1 MTIATFEQLGLS
13 KEIVKALKENGFE
26 TPFPIQ
32 EEAIPLILEGSDV
45 VGQAHTGT
53 GKTAAFSLPILQKI
67 RRNGPIQALILV
79 PTRELAVQVT
89 NEINKFGKYIGIRTV
104 AIYGGQSIGL
114 QHNQLR
120 RHAQIVVATPGRLID
135 HIKQE
140 SIDLN
145 KVNFVVLDEADRMLD
160 MGFIDDIKFILFYI
174 KEENRQ
180 TCLFSATMP
189 TPILRLAQEYMKK
202 DAKEVRLNEQELSLD
217 TIEQSYLIVSEKE
230 KFRHLCN
237 FIKNEN
243 TDKEQT
249 IIFAATK
256 QRTQRL
262 AQELKDEGFRL
273 VTIHGDLSQKERN
286 IAMSRFRKGLDNVL
300 VATDIAARGIDVPA
314 VGHVINYDVPYE
326 PLIYFHRIGRT
337 ARAGATGKAISL
349 VVPQRIQDFERI
361 LRNTKQPIRKLND
374 EMGISIPIAQKG
386 SYGRDRKF
394 RSHRGQR
401 YNGNRRQSGTSG
413 SSRYNQSRS
422 HNYEKQSHKSSSSSK
437 HDKKFNKHTRYH

>member
-1 MTIATFEQLGLS
+1 MTIATFEQLGLN

-26 TPFPIQ
+26 KPFPIQ
-32 EEAIPLILEGSDV
+32 EEAIPLILKGSDV

-89 NEINKFGKYIGIRTV
+89 NEINKFGKYTGIRAV

-189 TPILRLAQEYMKK
+189 PPILRLAQEYMKK

-217 TIEQSYLIVSEKE
+217 TIEQSYLVVSEKE

-237 FIKNEN
+237 FIKNES

-326 PLIYFHRIGRT
+326 PMIYFHRIGRT

-349 VVPQRIQDFERI
+349 VIPQRIRDFERI

-374 EMGISIPIAQKG
+374 EMGISIPVAQQG

-394 RSHRGQR
+394 RRHGQR
-401 YNGNRRQSGTSG
+401 YNGNRRQSGTN
-413 SSRYNQSRS
+413 SSRYSQSRS
-422 HNYEKQSHKSSSSSK
+422 HKYAKLSHKGSSK
-437 HDKKFNKHTRYH
+437 HDKKF

>member
-1 MTIATFEQLGLS
+1 MTIATTFEQLGLS
-13 KEIVKALKENGFE
+13 KEIVKALKEIGFE

-32 EEAIPLILEGSDV
+32 KETIPPILKGSDV

-79 PTRELAVQVT
+79 PTRELAIQVT
-89 NEINKFGKYIGIRTV
+89 TEINRFAKYTGIRTV

-114 QHNQLR
+114 QHDQLR
-120 RHAQIVVATPGRLID
+120 RHIQIVVATPGRLID
-135 HIKQE
+135 HIKHD

-180 TCLFSATMP
+180 TCLFSATMLP
-189 TPILRLAQEYMKK
+189 PILRLAREYMKK
-202 DAKEVRLNEQELSLD
+202 DAKVVRLNEQELSLD
-217 TIEQSYLIVSEKE
+217 TIDQSYLIVSEKE
-230 KFRHLCN
+230 KFKHLCN
-237 FIKNEN
+237 FIKNGN
-243 TDKEQT
+243 RDKEQT
-249 IIFAATK
+249 IVFAATK

-262 AQELKDEGFRL
+262 AQELKNEGLRL
-273 VTIHGDLSQKERN
+273 VSIHGDLSQKERN
-286 IAMSRFRKGLDNVL
+286 VAMSRFRKGVDNVL

-314 VGHVINYDVPYE
+314 VGHVINYDVPHE
-326 PLIYFHRIGRT
+326 PMIYFHRIGRT

-349 VVPQRIQDFERI
+349 VIPQRIQDFERI

-374 EMGISIPIAQKG
+374 EMGISIPVAQHG
-386 SYGRDRKF
+386 SYGRDTKF
-394 RSHRGQR
+394 RRHGQR
-401 YNGNRRQSGTSG
+401 YNGNRRQSGTS

-422 HNYEKQSHKSSSSSK
+422 HKYEKLRHKNSSK
-437 HDKKFNKHTRYH
+437 HDKKF

>member
-1 MTIATFEQLGLS
+1 MAAATFEQLGLS
-13 KEIVKALKENGFE
+13 KEIVKALKEIGFE
-26 TPFPIQ
+26 IPFPIQ
-32 EEAIPLILEGSDV
+32 EEAIPLILKGSDI

-89 NEINKFGKYIGIRTV
+89 NEINKFGKYTGIRTV

-145 KVNFVVLDEADRMLD
+145 RVNFVVLDEADRMLD

-180 TCLFSATMP
+180 TCLFSATILP
-189 TPILRLAQEYMKK
+189 PILRLAQEYMKK
-202 DAKEVRLNEQELSLD
+202 DAKKVRLNEQELSLD
-217 TIEQSYLIVSEKE
+217 TIEQSYLIVPEKE

-237 FIKNEN
+237 FIKNDN
-243 TDKEQT
+243 TDEEQT
-249 IIFAATK
+249 IVFAATK

-262 AQELKDEGFRL
+262 AEELKEEGFR
-273 VTIHGDLSQKERN
+273 VITIHGDLSQKERN

-326 PLIYFHRIGRT
+326 PMIYFHRIGRT

-349 VVPQRIQDFERI
+349 VIPQRIQDFERI
-361 LRNTKQPIRKLND
+361 LRNTRQPIRKLND
-374 EMGISIPIAQKG
+374 EMGISIPIAQQR
-386 SYGRDRKF
+386 SYGRERKF
-394 RSHRGQR
+394 RRYGQR
-401 YNGNRRQSGTSG
+401 YNGNRRQSGSSG
-413 SSRYNQSRS
+413 NYNQSRS
-422 HNYEKQSHKSSSSSK
+422 HNYEKLRHKSSSSSK
-437 HDKKFNKHTRYH
+437 HDKKFKKHTWHQ

>member
-1 MTIATFEQLGLS
+1 
-13 KEIVKALKENGFE
+13 
-26 TPFPIQ
+26 
-32 EEAIPLILEGSDV
+32 
-45 VGQAHTGT
+45 
-53 GKTAAFSLPILQKI
+53 
-67 RRNGPIQALILV
+67 
-79 PTRELAVQVT
+79 
-89 NEINKFGKYIGIRTV
+89 
-104 AIYGGQSIGL
+104 
-114 QHNQLR
+114 
-120 RHAQIVVATPGRLID
+120 
-135 HIKQE
+135 
-140 SIDLN
+140 
-145 KVNFVVLDEADRMLD
+145 
-160 MGFIDDIKFILFYI
+160 
-174 KEENRQ
+174 
-180 TCLFSATMP
+180 MP
-189 TPILRLAQEYMKK
+189 RPILRLAQEYMKK
-202 DAKEVRLNEQELSLD
+202 DTKEVRLNEQELSLG

>member
-1 MTIATFEQLGLS
+1 MTKATFEQLGLS
-13 KEIVKALKENGFE
+13 KEIVKALKEIGFE
-26 TPFPIQ
+26 IPFPIQ
-32 EEAIPLILEGSDV
+32 EEAIPLILKGSDV

-67 RRNGPIQALILV
+67 SRNGPIQALILV

-89 NEINKFGKYIGIRTV
+89 NEINKFGKYTGIRTV
-104 AIYGGQSIGL
+104 AIYGGQSIGI

-120 RHAQIVVATPGRLID
+120 RHVQIVVATPGRLID

-180 TCLFSATMP
+180 TCLFSATMLP
-189 TPILRLAQEYMKK
+189 PIIRLAQEYMKK

-249 IIFAATK
+249 IVFAATK

-262 AQELKDEGFRL
+262 AEELKDEGFR
-273 VTIHGDLSQKERN
+273 VITIHGDLSQKERN
-286 IAMSRFRKGLDNVL
+286 IAMNRFRKGLDNVL

-314 VGHVINYDVPYE
+314 VGHVINYDVPNE
-326 PLIYFHRIGRT
+326 TMIYFHRIGRT

-349 VVPQRIQDFERI
+349 VIPQRIQDFERI
-361 LRNTKQPIRKLND
+361 LRNTRQPIRKLND
-374 EMGISIPIAQKG
+374 EMGISVPIAQQR
-386 SYGRDRKF
+386 SYGKDRKF
-394 RSHRGQR
+394 RRYGQR
-401 YNGNRRQSGTSG
+401 YNGNRRQSGSSG
-413 SSRYNQSRS
+413 NYNQSKS
-422 HNYEKQSHKSSSSSK
+422 HNYEKLRHKSSSGGGSK
-437 HDKKFNKHTRYH
+437 HDKKFRKHTWYH

>member
-1 MTIATFEQLGLS
+1 MTTFEQLGLS
-13 KEIVKALKENGFE
+13 KEIIKALRENGFE
-26 TPFPIQ
+26 SPFPIQ
-32 EEAIPLILEGSDV
+32 REAIPPILKGLDII
-45 VGQAHTGT
+45 GQAHTGT
-53 GKTAAFSLPILQKI
+53 GKTAAFSLPMLKKVKPK
-67 RRNGPIQALILV
+67 GPIQSLVLV

-89 NEINKFGKYIGIRTV
+89 YEINRFGKYTGIRT
-104 AIYGGQSIGL
+104 ASIYGGESIGI
-114 QHNQLR
+114 QYDQLR
-120 RHAQIVVATPGRLID
+120 RGVQIIVATPGRLID
-135 HIKQE
+135 FIKRD
-140 SIDLN
+140 SINLDN
-145 KVNFVVLDEADRMLD
+145 VNFVVLDEADRMLD

-394 RSHRGQR
+394 RSHLGQR

-413 SSRYNQSRS
+413 SRYNQSRS
-422 HNYEKQSHKSSSSSK
+422 HNYEKQSHKSSSSSSK
-437 HDKKFNKHTRYH
+437 HDKKF

>member
-1 MTIATFEQLGLS
+1 MTIATFEQLGLN

-26 TPFPIQ
+26 KPFPIQ
-32 EEAIPLILEGSDV
+32 EEAIPLILKGSDI

-53 GKTAAFSLPILQKI
+53 GKTAAFSLPLLQKI

-89 NEINKFGKYIGIRTV
+89 NEINKFGKYTGIRTV

-120 RHAQIVVATPGRLID
+120 RHVQIVVATPGRLID

-189 TPILRLAQEYMKK
+189 PPILRLAQEYMKK

-217 TIEQSYLIVSEKE
+217 TIEQSYLIVPEKE

-237 FIKNEN
+237 FIKNES

-273 VTIHGDLSQKERN
+273 VTIHGDLSQRERN

-326 PLIYFHRIGRT
+326 PMIYFHRIGRT

-349 VVPQRIQDFERI
+349 VIPQRIQDFERI

-386 SYGRDRKF
+386 SYSRDRKF
-394 RSHRGQR
+394 RSHGQR
-401 YNGNRRQSGTSG
+401 YNGNRRQSGTS
-413 SSRYNQSRS
+413 SSRYSQSRS
-422 HNYEKQSHKSSSSSK
+422 HKYAKLRHKGSSK
-437 HDKKFNKHTRYH
+437 HDKKF